1 MNSFCEDEFDKIP
14 DAIILLILNQIS
26 DVKTLTHCKTVSKR
40 FNSLVPQV
48 ETLLVKVDCVIST
61 KSSES
66 GDWFSLFNIIKS
78 IFQSFQDLLNSPR
91 KLLVPKKYSNSPT
104 EILRGFEK
112 IKKLDIE
119 LPSGDLKLEKG
130 ISLRWKAEF
139 GKSLKSCVILAVR
152 SIEYDDHQKGS
163 GGGGGGDNHDDEID
177 FHGDGSGGLKLRV
190 VWTIS
195 SLIAASTRHYLLREV
210 IKEHKEIEDLVL
222 SDRENEG
229 KVIMNQQGLREFRV
243 FEEENGGGGGGG
255 GGVDL
260 STVGWKK
267 RTVVPAVR
275 MKMRHES
282 ILELSSGVRMRGA
295 TLVVVRPA
303 ITDEFERRKIRKS
316 EMEERQEDKELALG
330 SFNGVFGEA
339 AEALMKRRSYLLEM
353 NSF

>member
-1 MNSFCEDEFDKIP
+1 MDSFPEEDEFDRIP

-26 DVKTLTHCKTVSKR
+26 DIKTLTHCKTVSKR

-48 ETLLVKVDCVIST
+48 ETLLVKVDCVIT
-61 KSSES
+61 TSSES

-78 IFQSFQDLLNSPR
+78 IYQSFQDLLTSPR
-91 KLLVPKKYSNSPT
+91 KLLPKKHSNSPT

-112 IKKLDIE
+112 IKKLEIE

-130 ISLRWKAEF
+130 VTLRWKAEF

-152 SIEYDDHQKGS
+152 SIEYD
-163 GGGGGGDNHDDEID
+163 GGGGGGDGHDDEID

-210 IKEHKEIEDLVL
+210 VKEHKYIESLVL

-229 KVIMNQQGLREFRV
+229 KVIMDQHGLMEFRV
-243 FEEENGGGGGGG
+243 HVEENGGGGGGG

-260 STVGWKK
+260 STSTVGWKN

-275 MKMRHES
+275 MRMRHES
-282 ILELSSGVRMRGA
+282 KLELSCGVRIRGA

-303 ITDEFERRKIRKS
+303 AVDEFEKRKNRKS
-316 EMEERQEDKELALG
+316 EMEERQEDRELALG
-330 SFNGVFGEA
+330 SFDGVFGEA
-339 AEALMKRRSYLLEM
+339 VEALMKRRSYLLEM

>member
-1 MNSFCEDEFDKIP
+1 MNSFSEDEFDKIP
-14 DAIILLILNQIS
+14 DAILLLILNQIS
-26 DVKTLTHCKTVSKR
+26 DIKTLTHCKTVSKR

-61 KSSES
+61 TSSES

-78 IFQSFQDLLNSPR
+78 IFQSFQDLLTSPR
-91 KLLVPKKYSNSPT
+91 KLLSPNKFSNSPT
-104 EILRGFEK
+104 DILRGFEK
-112 IKKLDIE
+112 IKKLEIE

-130 ISLRWKAEF
+130 ITLRWKAEF

-152 SIEYDDHQKGS
+152 SIEYGDQK
-163 GGGGGGDNHDDEID
+163 GGGGDDHDDEID

-210 IKEHKEIEDLVL
+210 IKEHKEIESLVL

-229 KVIMNQQGLREFRV
+229 KVVMNQQGLKEFRV
-243 FEEENGGGGGGG
+243 HEEENGGGGGGGG

-260 STVGWKK
+260 STSTVQGWKNN

-275 MKMRHES
+275 MRMRHES
-282 ILELSSGVRMRGA
+282 KLDLSCGVRMRGA

-303 ITDEFERRKIRKS
+303 ITDEFERRKNWKS
-316 EMEERQEDKELALG
+316 EIEERQEDKELALG
-330 SFNGVFGEA
+330 AFDGVFGEA
-339 AEALMKRRSYLLEM
+339 VEALMKRRSYLLEM